1 MRSNIH
7 FLIVL
12 FVSTLTPAF
21 AQVSL
26 EERVRS
32 MPDDTA
38 KVNYLH
44 KLVDSLRE
52 RSSRQALYFAIEGKG
67 IADRIGYKRGS
78 IYMLESISWMHYRNN
93 DLLNALEAAQ
103 ATLKIAKEIG
113 EKPAVAKCL
122 IGIAAIF
129 FEEKKFDLAI
139 LHFKEAAKIGEA
151 VGNMSTYGRSMNN
164 IGFCFVHMNEYDSA
178 THYSELSYAAAK
190 EIGDPYIEGFALRNF
205 GEIAVAKKEYA
216 TAIHHY
222 QHGLTLA
229 ESSNNNYLKISL
241 LYRLGGVYNAQ
252 QNPTEAITVL
262 KEAIN
267 IGEIHGY
274 KDELERS
281 LKLVAESYV
290 LLKDFESAYQYQSR
304 FVKLHDSLESHK
316 KEEQLG
322 VAQAKFDS
330 ELKQT
335 QIEVLTRDA
344 ALQQGAYNRQ
354 RLLTYVSIG
363 FASLL
368 LFFLSMLWYNN
379 KRLYAAKKSVD
390 AMNRE
395 IKQQAELLRDT
406 NATKDKLFSIISH
419 DLRSPIGGLKSLM
432 ELISRHG
439 LTQEE
444 FVRVSQSLRKNI
456 DSVYDD
462 LDNLL
467 QWAQTQLNG
476 MKLNR
481 EHFSFDRLAKDK
493 MHLFH
498 EVASSK
504 GILMENAVED
514 DFQVYADKNQMG
526 LVLRNLIA
534 NAVKFS
540 SIGGTIRVS
549 ASRDREQVNIEV
561 SDRGVGMSTVD
572 LENLFQKDTHFTRR
586 GTQNEKGMGLGL
598 ILTKEFVEANGGS
611 INVRSELGKG
621 TTFSIRLENQPL
633 IILEPSLVA

>member
-1 MRSNIH
+1 MRSKTH

-12 FVSTLTPAF
+12 LVSAFIPAF
-21 AQVSL
+21 SQVGL

-32 MPDDTA
+32 MPEDTA

-78 IYMLESISWMHYRNN
+78 IYMLESISWMHYRNS
-93 DLLNALEAAQ
+93 DLLNALEATQEA
-103 ATLKIAKEIG
+103 LKIAKEIG

-122 IGIAAIF
+122 IGIAAIL
-129 FEEKKFDLAI
+129 FEEKKFDRAI
-139 LHFKEAAKIGEA
+139 VHFKEAAKIGEE
-151 VGNMSTYGRSMNN
+151 VGNMATYGRSMNN

-178 THYSELSYAAAK
+178 SYYSDLSYAAAK

-205 GEIAVAKKEYA
+205 GEIAMAKKDYA
-216 TAIHHY
+216 AAIKHY
-222 QHGLTLA
+222 QNGIFLA
-229 ESSNNNYLKISL
+229 ENSNNNYLKISL
-241 LYRLGGVYNAQ
+241 LYRLGGVYNAK
-252 QNPTEAITVL
+252 QNPSQAIKVLNEAIT
-262 KEAIN
+262 
-267 IGEIHGY
+267 IGETHGY

-281 LKLVAESYV
+281 LKLMAESYV
-290 LLKDFESAYQYQSR
+290 LLKDFESAFLYQSR
-304 FVKLHDSLESHK
+304 FIKLHDSLESHK

-335 QIEVLTRDA
+335 QIEILTRDA

-354 RLLTYVSIG
+354 RLLTYASIG

-368 LFFLSMLWYNN
+368 LIFLSMLWYNN
-379 KRLYAAKKSVD
+379 KRLYAAKKAVD
-390 AMNRE
+390 AKNKE
-395 IKQQAELLRDT
+395 IKQQAALLRDT

-467 QWAQTQLNG
+467 QWSQTQLNG
-476 MKLNR
+476 MKLNK
-481 EHFSFDRLAKDK
+481 EHFSFDSLAKDK

-504 GILMENAVED
+504 GIVLKNAVEE
-514 DFQVYADKNQMG
+514 DFQVYADKNQIG

-540 SIGGTIRVS
+540 SIGGTITVS

-561 SDRGVGMSTVD
+561 SDRGVGMSASD

-586 GTQNEKGMGLGL
+586 GTQNEKGIGLGL
-598 ILTKEFVEANGGS
+598 ILTKEFVEANGGF

-621 TTFSIRLENQPL
+621 TTFSIQLKNQPL
-633 IILEPSLVA
+633 IVLEPGLVA